1 MKLKVYREDSLHSFV
16 ALGFVY
22 LHEKKAACAAEIFKT
37 LRSIAHG
44 EEMYQL
50 AYNISLC
57 QQANIAE
64 DIEQV
69 KLQSFQIKTCFR
81 PITWQAISGFERVIQ
96 DTQSFLHSIAK
107 QTRSLALNRAIGE
120 LTKIIQ
126 TQDQLPTAERG
137 LIVDIAQTWKAAI
150 EPLALEIGSAEITQP
165 VENPYVIGDPV
176 IGQNFAGRDDIM
188 RQLEELWITN
198 KTRQSIVLYGHRR
211 MGKTSILRNATSHIG
226 STGKVI
232 YINLQRLG
240 EVEEGVGEVLIA
252 LSDEIAIATDI
263 EPPSDDDLLKLPK
276 RNFERYLKK
285 VLAEM
290 EGDRL
295 IIALDEFEILED
307 LIEKGQI
314 SKEFLGYLR
323 GLVQM
328 SPKLAFA
335 FAGLHTLEEMTA
347 DYFQPFF
354 ASVIPIRVSF
364 LNREATFQLLV
375 SPTEDF
381 PLDYEPAAL
390 QRIYDLTFGQPYLVQ
405 LIGFQ
410 LVRRYNDYVF
420 EQGRQ
425 RDNLLTTE
433 DVEAIITEDFFRKG
447 RYYFDGVWRQASQD
461 TAGQQQIIKT
471 LAVYTDGLST
481 AELLEL
487 LPLDADILKPAL
499 KMLAKHDV
507 IHDISS
513 DDEEPRWQ
521 ITVELLRIWL
531 ENYAPAI
538 SE

>member
-1 MKLKVYREDSLHSFV
+1 MQSKLGDYIQAVTTGFWFLNRKSLNE
-16 ALGFVY
+16 AL
-22 LHEKKAACAAEIFKT
+22 AAFSEV
-37 LRSIAHG
+37 RGIAYG
-44 EEMYQL
+44 EEVYNLVYCIKLCRYARQPEQIASLQL
-50 AYNISLC
+50 AAFLTKKSLY
-57 QQANIAE
+57 
-64 DIEQV
+64 
-69 KLQSFQIKTCFR
+69 SS
-81 PITWQAISGFERVIQ
+81 TWDVIYALERVIK
-96 DTQSFLHSIAK
+96 DTQLFLYGIGN

-126 TQDQLPTAERG
+126 TKDQLPSAERN
-137 LIVDIAQTWKAAI
+137 LVIEIAQTWRAAI
-150 EPLALEIGSAEITQP
+150 EPLALEIGSAEITKP
-165 VENPYVIGDPV
+165 VQNPYVVGDPV
-176 IGQNFAGRDDIM
+176 VGQNFAGREDIM

-198 KTRQSIVLYGHRR
+198 TTRQSIVLYGHRR
-211 MGKTSILRNATSHIG
+211 MGKTSILRNASNHNG
-226 STGKVI
+226 SAGKII

-276 RNFERYLKK
+276 RTFERYLKK

-290 EGDRL
+290 ESDSL
-295 IIALDEFEILED
+295 IIALDEFETLED
-307 LIEKGQI
+307 LIKKEQI

-364 LNREATFQLLV
+364 LSREATFQLLV
-375 SPTEDF
+375 SPAEDF

-390 QRIYDLTFGQPYLVQ
+390 QKIYDLTFGQPYLVQ

-420 EQGRQ
+420 EQAKQ

-461 TAGQQQIIKT
+461 VAGQQQIIKT
-471 LAVYTDGLST
+471 LAIHPAGLTT

-487 LPLDADILKPAL
+487 LSFGADILEPAL
-499 KMLAKHDV
+499 KTLSKHDV
-507 IHDISS
+507 IHDIAG
-513 DDEEPRWQ
+513 DVEESRWQ

-531 ENYAPAI
+531 ENYAPQI
-538 SE
+538 QPE